1 MCVLGTSFITLFI
14 LRNVG
19 GFGHSDAAFHF
30 HFLNVFGVYYTQRME
45 GKDRFSIADFF
56 FFFLNLLFTSKGLTE
71 ILCLTYIPNFDCF
84 RCSQCSLTFSG
95 TQDYIAVMQQM
106 YLVIFPVAVAVT
118 ILVE

>member
-45 GKDRFSIADFF
+45 GKDHFSIADFF
-56 FFFLNLLFTSKGLTE
+56 FKFFFKFAFHFEG
-71 ILCLTYIPNFDCF
+71 TY
-84 RCSQCSLTFSG
+84 
-95 TQDYIAVMQQM
+95 
-106 YLVIFPVAVAVT
+106 
-118 ILVE
+118 

>member
-45 GKDRFSIADFF
+45 GKDRFS
-56 FFFLNLLFTSKGLTE
+56 LNLLFTSKGLTE